1 MYRSNVFSLIMNLK
15 RKTRLNVDN
24 VTQTD

>member
-15 RKTRLNVDN
+15 RKTWLNVDN